1 MANAEQRSTGKH
13 RSASLPTATTSP
25 PSEGGS
31 APRPYRVLVVEDDA
45 VLLETL
51 QYNLQREGFEVY
63 TATDAENAFKAFHEH
78 APDLILLDVMLPARS
93 GFELCRL
100 IRQRSQTPILFLTA
114 RTAEEDR
121 VLGLE
126 MGADDY
132 ITKPFSMRELVA
144 RIRAILRRTVPAPTP
159 QRLVFGELEIDLE
172 ARCVRRGGEE
182 VALAPREFAL
192 LALLASHPGRVFS
205 RDELLNRI
213 WGLNVF
219 VSPRTVDVHIR
230 WLRTKIEPDPE
241 HPRYL
246 QTVRGLGYRFNP

>member
-1 MANAEQRSTGKH
+1 MNGERQIESR
-13 RSASLPTATTSP
+13 ATP
-25 PSEGGS
+25 PLLQHGRGAGSEHNET
-31 APRPYRVLVVEDDA
+31 RPYRVLIVEDDT

-51 QYNLQREGFEVY
+51 YYNLQREGFDVI
-63 TATDAENAFKAFHEH
+63 TATDAETALKAFHAH
-78 APDLILLDVMLPARS
+78 SPDVILLDVMLPARS

-121 VLGLE
+121 VRGLE
-126 MGADDY
+126 MGGDDY
-132 ITKPFSMRELVA
+132 IVKPFSMRELIA
-144 RIRAILRRTVPAPTP
+144 RIRAILRRAVPEPAPMKL
-159 QRLVFGELEIDLE
+159 RFGELEIDLE
-172 ARCVRRGGEE
+172 ARRVLRAGEE
-182 VALAPREFAL
+182 IALSPREFAL

-230 WLRTKIEPDPE
+230 WLRAKIEPDPE

-246 QTVRGLGYRFNP
+246 HTVRGIGYRFNG